1 VRHDH
6 MIRLAILTDRA
17 VKICSI
23 KSFTPGPLV
32 RRDICLM
39 RKEKVLDGLSIYWI
53 VILYRIMKSERI
65 IISYMLSSSSSH
77 TIMMLVNA
85 HAIKHSVLSCQ
96 GLINNQV
103 ACRDIQHSERVH
115 LI

>member
-1 VRHDH
+1 MRNDDVVS
-6 MIRLAILTDRA
+6 LAILTYGA
-17 VKICSI
+17 IEICSI
-23 KSFTPGPLV
+23 ESLTPNPLI
-32 RRDICLM
+32 RRDCGLM
-39 RKEKVLDGLSIYWI
+39 RKEKVLDGLRIYWI

-65 IISYMLSSSSSH
+65 IISYVLSSSSSH

-96 GLINNQV
+96 GLINNLV
-103 ACRDIQHSERVH
+103 ACRDIQHSKRVH